1 MTGLSAEHI
10 TPWLLETSM
19 SVAKVGFRMALV
31 LVGGYL
37 GMRFMTLGL
46 RQLEIILTKAGES
59 AELRPGVAQKRVTTL
74 TGVVR
79 RMALSLIWA
88 IVVVEMLDQV
98 GLDIRPILAGAG
110 ILGLAVGFGAQS
122 LIKDLVSGFF
132 LILENQIRV
141 GDAVTING
149 TSGQVEAITL
159 RMVVLRDFA
168 GVVHVFPNGVVT
180 TLSNMTMGWS
190 AFVLDMGVAYKED
203 TDRAVDVMGQV
214 AEDLQQDPTF
224 GPNIIEPI
232 EILGVDNF
240 ADSAVII
247 KGRIKT
253 QPGEHG
259 NVGREYRRRLK
270 KAFDAQKIEIPFP
283 HRSLYIAEAGA
294 PFKVEVLTGPTPARA

>member
-1 MTGLSAEHI
+1 MTGLSVEHV
-10 TPWLLETSM
+10 TPWLLDTSM
-19 SVAKVGFRMALV
+19 SVAKVGLRMALI

-37 GMRFMTLGL
+37 GMRFMALGL

-59 AELRPGVAQKRVTTL
+59 ADLLPGVAQKRVTTL

-132 LILENQIRV
+132 LILENRIRV
-141 GDAVTING
+141 GDAVAING
-149 TSGQVEAITL
+149 TSGEVEAITL

-168 GVVHVFPNGVVT
+168 GVVHVFPNGMVT

-203 TDRAVDVMGQV
+203 TDRAVDVMRQV
-214 AEDLQQDPTF
+214 AEDLRLDPTF

-247 KGRIKT
+247 KARIKT
-253 QPGEHG
+253 QPGEQG

-283 HRSLYIAEAGA
+283 QRSLSVTAAGT
-294 PFKVEVLTGPTPARA
+294 PFKVEVLTGSAPTAA